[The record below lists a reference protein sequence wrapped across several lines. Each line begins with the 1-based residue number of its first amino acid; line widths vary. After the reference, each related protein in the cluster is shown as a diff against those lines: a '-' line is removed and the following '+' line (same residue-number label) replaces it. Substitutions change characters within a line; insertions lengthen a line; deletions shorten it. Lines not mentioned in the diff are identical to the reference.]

1 MCLRSGIK
9 SKADGNLHPKPTG
22 CLGTENGHTGLPR
35 KALWSEN
42 ESSAWGVCPEHKGQL
57 WGFFLFFFPH
67 ILNFYQGEI
76 HSITILKWTIKWWL
90 VHSQFCVQPPTLS
103 GSQTFSSPWEQTP
116 YPLGSSPQS
125 AFLQLLKDTNL
136 CSVSLDIPLLDI
148 SYKWNHTESD
158 LLYLAPLT
166 SMFLRFIHIIAWI
179 STSFLF
185 MAM

>member
-1 MCLRSGIK
+1 MKWKWER
-9 SKADGNLHPKPTG
+9 
-22 CLGTENGHTGLPR
+22 CLGCVPGTQR
-35 KALWSEN
+35 SAL
-42 ESSAWGVCPEHKGQL
+42 
-57 WGFFLFFFPH
+57 GFFSLFFPPH
-67 ILNFYQGEI
+67 FKFFSRWNS

-90 VHSQFCVQPPTLS
+90 VHSQFCVQPPPLS
-103 GSQTFSSPWEQTP
+103 GSQTFSSETP